1 MEITRNDIIKFVDT
15 LPVSA
20 QLKGR
25 FKVYILEKFPTVT
38 QFLVS
43 TDAELNRLANY
54 GKKMAAVV
62 KKVKEEFWK
71 REHDENERV
80 LFDKRVQD
88 TVDKLGA
95 EYDRMFAA
103 LNPVFTLP
111 ELQGIVSMMQLMNLD
126 EIDLRTLRRFLDAVK
141 VRKEDQGK
149 GDGHAA

>member
-62 KKVKEEFWK
+62 TKVKEEFWE
-71 REHDENERV
+71 RERSAKERV
-80 LFDKRVQD
+80 LFDQRVQD
-88 TVDKLGA
+88 TVEKLET
-95 EYDRMFAA
+95 EYDKMTKA
-103 LNPVFTLP
+103 LNPVLTLA

-126 EIDLRTLRRFLDAVK
+126 EINMVKIRQFLDSVK
-141 VRKEDQGK
+141 VKPATGE
-149 GDGHAA
+149 

>member
-62 KKVKEEFWK
+62 TKVKEEFWE
-71 REHDENERV
+71 RERSAKERV
-80 LFDKRVQD
+80 LFDQRVQD
-88 TVDKLGA
+88 TVEKLEA
-95 EYDRMFAA
+95 EYDKMLKA
-103 LNPVFTLP
+103 LNPVLTLA

-126 EIDLRTLRRFLDAVK
+126 EINMAKIRKFLDS
-141 VRKEDQGK
+141 VRVEPDEK
-149 GDGHAA
+149 ATS

>member
-62 KKVKEEFWK
+62 TKVKEEFWE
-71 REHDENERV
+71 RERSAKERV
-80 LFDKRVQD
+80 LFDQRVQD
-88 TVDKLGA
+88 TVEKLET
-95 EYDRMFAA
+95 EYDKMTKA
-103 LNPVFTLP
+103 LNPVLTLA

-126 EIDLRTLRRFLDAVK
+126 EINMARIRQFLDSVK
-141 VRKEDQGK
+141 VGPRDAG
-149 GDGHAA
+149 